1 MVKSP
6 VSKAGDVGSIPV
18 PGTKIPR
25 PTGQLSPYSV
35 TTKPI
40 CLNKRIHVPAT
51 KT

>member
-18 PGTKIPR
+18 PGTKIP
-25 PTGQLSPYSV
+25 PGQLSPHSV
-35 TTKPI
+35 STKPI